1 MLQNVL
7 ATQVGPT
14 DFALAFCSQ
23 GSGKWNGNQRL
34 LFGNDTDNPKNLQ
47 LEAFIAKKT
56 TQKPTV
62 KAAGGIQ

>member
-1 MLQNVL
+1 MQ
-7 ATQVGPT
+7 ATQVGPA

-23 GSGKWNGNQRL
+23 GLGKWNGNQRL

-47 LEAFIAKKT
+47 LVAFYSQEDY